1 MAKVQM
7 TAVQI
12 HLNLQSYKD
21 SSNLIHESSL
31 VAGLRTSRL
40 ITGRNID
47 IGAVD
52 GTNTCGYLGSWNGAM
67 GYITILDQIG
77 KCYRPDSKPQNTT
90 NASSIKKALE
100 YFTTLSMAEINA
112 IYALRNA
119 FFHDFSLLNKDTR
132 NYHRF
137 KVDNHPTN
145 SVVVLPTQSWD
156 GNINNFTATNETYI
170 NLKTLGDLV
179 ESIYQQLLTLETTG
193 HLILDLPG
201 GDQELLARYIF
212 YHY

>member
-1 MAKVQM
+1 M
-7 TAVQI
+7 TAKQI
-12 HLNLQSYKD
+12 HLNLQGYKD

-31 VAGLRTSRL
+31 VAGLRTSRQ
-40 ITGRNID
+40 IAGRNVD
-47 IGAVD
+47 TGVADGA
-52 GTNTCGYLGSWNGAM
+52 NTCGYLGSWNGAM

-77 KCYRPDSKPQNTT
+77 KCYRPDSKPKNTT
-90 NASSIKKALE
+90 SAASIKKALE
-100 YFTTLSMAEINA
+100 YFTTLGTAEINA

-119 FFHDFSLLNKDTR
+119 FFHDFSLLNKDNTT

-145 SVVVLPTQSWD
+145 PVVVLPSHPWD
-156 GNINNFTATNETYI
+156 GNINNFSAANETYV
-170 NLKTLGDLV
+170 NLKTLSDLV
-179 ESIYQQLLTLETTG
+179 ESIYQQLLTLESTG

-212 YHY
+212 LHY